1 MNLIDEDKLADR
13 MFPRMDSGDL
23 TKAYRTGWNEAI
35 HSIIE
40 SEPVVEAIPVA
51 FLDMIRGDITRHDYY
66 TISYAIT
73 TIIKEWRTYV
83 CNQRE

>member
-35 HSIIE
+35 HSIPQMPN
-40 SEPVVEAIPVA
+40 SSSSH
-51 FLDMIRGDITRHDYY
+51 G
-66 TISYAIT
+66 
-73 TIIKEWRTYV
+73 
-83 CNQRE
+83 